1 MNTYNVYRNGQVI
14 ATYPQNEKT
23 FKSLKEIIARRKY
36 AQKNARLVNLL
47 TK

>member
-1 MNTYNVYRNGQVI
+1 MNTYNVYFEGKVI
-14 ATYPQNEKT
+14 ATYPQNESR

-36 AQKNARLVNLL
+36 AQKNARLVKII